1 VTREA
6 DGVVYSP
13 RGEWGYYD
21 RGHRVLVITPRDPY
35 YGHVGVVTGAY
46 NDAGDMVHR
55 VAFDGGNTA
64 ESGDYFTDELVSAQG
79 GGKRV
84 NQQTV
89 ERD

>member
-1 VTREA
+1 MTREV
-6 DGVVYSP
+6 DGVVYSS

-21 RGHRVLVITPRDPY
+21 RGHRVRVVASRDPHH
-35 YGHVGVVTGAY
+35 GRFGVVTGTY

-55 VAFDGGNTA
+55 VAFGTGDT
-64 ESGDYFTDELVSAQG
+64 GDYFTDELVSAQG

-84 NQQTV
+84 NQQTA